1 MNTNN
6 KQQII
11 SFVLPYHKVKFED
24 NIKNLILEIAKNF
37 SNFEYEIL
45 LVKNKDYKFPIEI
58 IEDNKIL
65 SKIKAVEILNNDLYH
80 IRLFGINQASG
91 KYICFLDIDDSY
103 YFKNLANNLSLIIDN
118 DYDMGSFSFSG
129 NKKIKNK
136 SSKNSFE
143 IDYNFLLKNSLSMV
157 NCIFKKALSKKI
169 TADLNVSYDE
179 DVAIL
184 TQICQDNIKILYIDE
199 PFILTNINEGSVS
212 RTFKG
217 QQLEAITVNKFLE
230 NITTEEQFQI
240 LLFRFV
246 CPKLIDIKLI
256 SDRKLRNRSYKILKQ
271 YIKLKYNKKIIN
283 KVFKNRF
290 LIMSCKPW
298 FISLITFLVPRKRLI
313 KIVCKQVSPKQN
325 KNSIGEK

>member
-11 SFVLPYHKVKFED
+11 SFVLPYHKAKFED

-37 SNFEYEIL
+37 SNINYEIL

-58 IEDNKIL
+58 IRDNKIL
-65 SKIKAVEILNNDLYH
+65 SKIRAVEILNNDLYH
-80 IRLFGINQASG
+80 IRLFGINQAAG

-103 YFKNLANNLSLIIDN
+103 YFKNLVNNLSLIVDN

-129 NKKIKNK
+129 NKKIKDGLGK
-136 SSKNSFE
+136 PSFE

-184 TQICQDNIKILYIDE
+184 TQICQNNIKIIYIDK
-199 PFILTNINEGSVS
+199 PFILVNVNEGSVS

-217 QQLEAITVNKFLE
+217 QQLEAITVNKFSG
-230 NITTEEQFQI
+230 
-240 LLFRFV
+240 
-246 CPKLIDIKLI
+246 LI
-256 SDRKLRNRSYKILKQ
+256 
-271 YIKLKYNKKIIN
+271 
-283 KVFKNRF
+283 
-290 LIMSCKPW
+290 
-298 FISLITFLVPRKRLI
+298 
-313 KIVCKQVSPKQN
+313 
-325 KNSIGEK
+325 